1 MSIRG
6 ILRRIPPA
14 LLLLSL
20 GLHFFTIVLYV
31 RLPLKL
37 AAITIYPIW
46 VWGVIGLALGSF
58 CYLFF
63 KTRGSLVIILLWT
76 FTVLILAD
84 EARPLARLGT
94 EPMAEAPPEE
104 HAGSKVLRVIT
115 FNCAGHSDPLEATR
129 KFEPDIIFLQEI
141 PHGYRIKQLTNELFK
156 GQGDYRYNRS
166 LRFAVIVR
174 GTIEREFRFAKYRTQ
189 LVKVKM
195 FDGRK
200 LNLLNLHLL
209 SAATNMKL
217 HERECW
223 REHTKNHTLRKI
235 ELATSISGLRKYG
248 SHPQFPT
255 IVAGDFN
262 APPNDSVHRIM
273 RKEFTDAF
281 ATTGTG
287 WGNTFHRSLPLL
299 RIDYI
304 YGSNKL
310 IPVRSRTFTREKTD
324 HRMVVADFVYR

>member
-1 MSIRG
+1 MRLSG
-6 ILRRIPPA
+6 SLRRIPPV

-20 GLHFFTIVLYV
+20 SLHFFTIVLYV

-46 VWGVIGLALGSF
+46 AWGVIGLTLATF
-58 CYLFF
+58 CYVFR
-63 KTRGSLVIILLWT
+63 KTPGSLPIILLWI
-76 FTVLILAD
+76 FTIFTLSD
-84 EARPLARLGT
+84 EARPLARLAT
-94 EPMAEAPPEE
+94 KPIEEAPPEE
-104 HAGSKVLRVIT
+104 HAGSKILRVIT
-115 FNCAGHSDPLEATR
+115 FNCAGYSDPLEATR
-129 KFEPDIIFLQEI
+129 QFESDIIFLQEI
-141 PHGYRIKQLTNELFK
+141 PHGYRIKQLTDILFK
-156 GQGDYRYNRS
+156 GQGDYRYNRNM
-166 LRFAVIVR
+166 RFAIIVR
-174 GTIEREFRFAKYRTQ
+174 GTIEREFQFSKYRTQ
-189 LVKVKM
+189 LVKAEM

-217 HERECW
+217 HQLDCW
-223 REHTKNHTLRKI
+223 REHITNHTLRKI
-235 ELATSISGLRKYG
+235 ELSSSLAGLRQYG
-248 SHPQFPT
+248 SYPRFPT

-262 APPNDSVHRIM
+262 APSNDSVHRIM

-281 ATTGTG
+281 DAAGTG

-310 IPVRSRTFTREKTD
+310 IPVRSRAFTRENTD
-324 HRMVVADFVYR
+324 HRLVVADFIYR